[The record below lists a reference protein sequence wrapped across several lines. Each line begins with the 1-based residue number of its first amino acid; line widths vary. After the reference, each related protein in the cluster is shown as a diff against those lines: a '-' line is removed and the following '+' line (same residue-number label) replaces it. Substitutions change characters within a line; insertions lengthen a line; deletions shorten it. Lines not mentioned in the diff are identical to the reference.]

1 MRINRKKTVVILSGI
16 VLAAIAL
23 TLVILQLNTSRP
35 TLDDF
40 EGAFLM
46 SDGRCLEM
54 KADPTDDY
62 DMTGRIYKDGDESAA
77 IAVVGVYT
85 PAGAISVEEADDD
98 GMMIGIMSVK
108 RFGRLEYIDMDEMET
123 YELKKMQ

>member
-1 MRINRKKTVVILSGI
+1 MRQNRKSATPILLVILI
-16 VLAAIAL
+16 AVAAL
-23 TLVILQLNTSRP
+23 TLVIMQHNPSRP

-54 KADPTDDY
+54 TADPTDDY

-77 IAVVGVYT
+77 IDVVGVYT
-85 PAGAISVEEADDD
+85 PAGSISVEEAGDD
-98 GMMIGIMSVK
+98 GMIIGILSVK
-108 RFGRLEYIDMDEMET
+108 RFGRLEYIDMDTMET
-123 YELKKMQ
+123 YRLKKNR